1 MEPIRE
7 QAHYTEEVVGSVAV
21 AEMLYKTNLV
31 ALVAGGGKAKY
42 ADNTVMVGWL
52 VAWRVGW

>member
-31 ALVAGGGKAKY
+31 EFKLTTEFIVF
-42 ADNTVMVGWL
+42 
-52 VAWRVGW
+52 